1 MSLQY
6 LSKVSYLPNETFTNI
21 PADVV
26 QDLRRMLNPDEH
38 SRPSALDFTSNKI
51 VHISSL
57 SGLFRVEFLF
67 LCLLVLFLFYIW
79 NYHITYVKYN
89 EVKQSLH
96 NIFLQA
102 CLITHRELSGST
114 QNDHYLEEICHVS
127 DLHWSRSFWIS
138 CKMNYRHSMCWTRHH
153 YNNSL
158 IHLSRVLLF
167 LIGNCGFLQLSMG
180 ACNI

>member
-6 LSKVSYLPNETFTNI
+6 LSKVSYLPNETFTNV

-79 NYHITYVKYN
+79 NYHITQVNYN

-96 NIFLQA
+96 NIF
-102 CLITHRELSGST
+102 
-114 QNDHYLEEICHVS
+114 
-127 DLHWSRSFWIS
+127 
-138 CKMNYRHSMCWTRHH
+138 CKH
-153 YNNSL
+153 
-158 IHLSRVLLF
+158 
-167 LIGNCGFLQLSMG
+167 
-180 ACNI
+180 A